1 MRRLWGAFLLCT
13 VGVFAQVAAP
23 NPDLADLFAATGI
36 ESATLR
42 GDPLGYALHPWATPP
57 RPLFSA
63 LMTSPADAYAR
74 LGVLADQA
82 LAETQLGLAHLLA
95 TLVVGDRVARTET
108 PRCTPDLMHRVFG
121 EDLPAAVPAAWRE
134 TLSPM
139 LCALAYAEAMRQRAF
154 AALPAE
160 LDRERLLRQILDGG
174 PQAFEEPDFR
184 RYLGEIEFN
193 ALALATQELVR
204 AAEALR
210 HRLRTEP
217 PSAPLRWEHD
227 SALGRIII
235 DSTDTAHVYQGAR
248 PLLLIDTAGDDEYR
262 FTTAPAGVT
271 MLLDL
276 AGNDRYHA
284 DAPGVG
290 AAAAVLELALL
301 WDAAGDDVYAGDR
314 LAQAAALFGAA
325 LLIDEQGDDQYR
337 ATGFAQGF
345 AVGGWA
351 LLMDEAGDD
360 VYEAVTHAQ
369 ASSGPSAAA
378 MLRDR
383 SGADRYLL
391 HAEPLLLPSPQLP
404 QRNVSM
410 GQGAGWGWRADI
422 DDGRSLPGGVAL
434 LLDGGGNDH
443 YRGEVFAQGV
453 GYWHGAGVLVD
464 DGGDNLF
471 ELGWYGLG
479 AATHRG
485 VGALLVRGQGD
496 DDYRVSHHAAL
507 GFAHDRSLALAVE
520 TGGNDRYALTS
531 NGLGAVLGQGI
542 ALFVDGG
549 GHDRYRIA
557 AEDCRGLG
565 VVLDAPVQ
573 PAAIPRAELAIFA
586 DMAGSDDYAA
596 HCAQAGGARMWHGAP
611 DHGIDLVP

>member
-1 MRRLWGAFLLCT
+1 MLCAASA
-13 VGVFAQVAAP
+13 VSAQAQTAP
-23 NPDLADLFAATGI
+23 NLDLADLFAATGI
-36 ESATLR
+36 EPATLR
-42 GDPLGYALHPWATPP
+42 GDPLGYALHPCATPP

-74 LGVLADQA
+74 LDVLADQV
-82 LAETQLGLAHLLA
+82 LAETQADGLVHLLA
-95 TLVVGDRVARTET
+95 ALVVGDQVARTET
-108 PRCTPDLMHRVFG
+108 PRCTPDLMHAMFG

-160 LDRERLLRQILDGG
+160 LDRARLLRQILDGG

-184 RYLGEIEFN
+184 RHLDAVEFP

-204 AAEALR
+204 ATATLKQRLTAAPPAEAM
-210 HRLRTEP
+210 
-217 PSAPLRWEHD
+217 RWEHD
-227 SALGRIII
+227 SALGRIVI
-235 DSTDTAHVYQGAR
+235 DSTDTAHVYQGPR
-248 PLLLIDTAGDDEYR
+248 PLLLIDMAGDDEYR
-262 FTTAPAGVT
+262 FTSAPTGVT
-271 MLLDL
+271 VLLDL

-284 DAPGVG
+284 DEPDTD
-290 AAAAVLELALL
+290 AAAAVLGLALL
-301 WDAAGDDVYAGDR
+301 WDAEGDDVYTGGR

-337 ATGFAQGF
+337 ASGFAQGF

-351 LLMDEAGDD
+351 LLADEAGDD

-369 ASSGPSAAA
+369 ASAGPSAAA

-383 SGADRYLL
+383 AGADRYLL
-391 HAEPLLLPSPQLP
+391 REEPLLLPSPQLP

-410 GQGAGWGWRADI
+410 GQGAGWGWRADL

-434 LLDGGGNDH
+434 LLDGGGDDH

-464 DGGDNLF
+464 DGGDNRF

-479 AATHRG
+479 SATHRG
-485 VGALLVRGQGD
+485 VGALLVRGQGN

-507 GFAHDRSLALAVE
+507 GFAHDRSLALVVE
-520 TGGNDRYALTS
+520 VGGDDRYALAS
-531 NGLGAVLGQGI
+531 NGLGAVLGQGVV
-542 ALFVDGG
+542 LFVEGG
-549 GHDRYRIA
+549 GNDHYHIT
-557 AEDCRGLG
+557 AEGCRGLG
-565 VVLDAPVQ
+565 AVLDASVQ
-573 PAAIPRAELAIFA
+573 PSAAPRTELAIFA
-586 DMAGSDDYAA
+586 DMAGNDDYVAN
-596 HCAQAGGARMWHGAP
+596 CAQAGDARTWHDAP
-611 DHGIDLVP
+611 GHGIDLAP